1 MVDGVDGWDDQ
12 SRGEQN
18 TNGERKHGICR
29 TKVSHGGCEWLQ
41 MLNTRGKNSREDMQD
56 YKAASHREKECC
68 KNLEDGEKSEE
79 GALHCEVHPE
89 S

>member
-1 MVDGVDGWDDQ
+1 
-12 SRGEQN
+12 
-18 TNGERKHGICR
+18 
-29 TKVSHGGCEWLQ
+29 